1 MFKDKID
8 TIKVILDD
16 LLNATSNIDG
26 CVLVTMDG
34 FPVSSVMKSEYDKDL
49 LASMAAALVG
59 VGEQF
64 SEQLLNGNIE
74 QTFIKTSK
82 GYAVMN
88 LVTSEFILIILTD
101 EHIKLGIVF
110 YALQEIIK
118 KLEALVNF

>member
-8 TIKVILDD
+8 KIKIILND
-16 LLNATSNIDG
+16 LLNATPNIDG

-34 FPVSSVMKSEYDKDL
+34 FPVSSVIKSEYDKEL
-49 LASMAAALVG
+49 LASMASALIG

-82 GYAVMN
+82 GYAIMN

-110 YALQEIIK
+110 YALREMVR
-118 KLEALVNF
+118 KLEALVDF